1 MTYSEIRAAVDRTES
16 EEVRFMDSHDEM
28 MVEVWAHLA
37 EARALIS
44 VAPGLVDARWSD
56 RALEWIVA
64 DEAFRPEAV

>member
-37 EARALIS
+37 EARALIDS
-44 VAPGLVDARWSD
+44 ARRGALDGGRAAD
-56 RALEWIVA
+56 RSRVRVQG
-64 DEAFRPEAV
+64 AFAVGGG